1 MFSRY
6 YCVLLFFFNL
16 TRTLANV
23 HFSRRTQG
31 NEDERWFVREM
42 FVFPSLWFLPWVLV
56 SLDSMT
62 KKKITRVHLLCRHEQ
77 RFPRFTRAQSIGGH
91 RESSS
96 TGRTITTRNRI
107 CPFVSSFSVLLYI
120 KLLLFD
126 FFACVVIKFISSFS
140 FFFFFFLASQKYLD
154 VAL

>member
-1 MFSRY
+1 MMVKIKEIKEENEDDEYVKSSNKSSTPLLLPRLANGRTSLCLLLLVLVFSRY

-62 KKKITRVHLLCRHEQ
+62 KKKNH
-77 RFPRFTRAQSIGGH
+77 TRAFTLQARTTFPTLYTRAKH
-91 RESSS
+91 RWSS
-96 TGRTITTRNRI
+96 RE
-107 CPFVSSFSVLLYI
+107 
-120 KLLLFD
+120 
-126 FFACVVIKFISSFS
+126 
-140 FFFFFFLASQKYLD
+140 
-154 VAL
+154 